1 MTQNTITVSKELVKL
16 CLKKR
21 NQPPLQKKKKKL
33 EKNDLLILQ
42 GQKSGINIQYLL
54 QRVHKHAVPAV
65 LTQ

>member
-16 CLKKR
+16 CFKKKKPT
-21 NQPPLQKKKKKL
+21 PPPKKKKL